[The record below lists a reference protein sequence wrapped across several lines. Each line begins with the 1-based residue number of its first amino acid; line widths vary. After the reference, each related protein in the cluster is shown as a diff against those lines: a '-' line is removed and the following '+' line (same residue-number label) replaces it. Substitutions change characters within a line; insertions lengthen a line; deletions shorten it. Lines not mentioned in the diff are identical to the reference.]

1 MYINFENKNM
11 KKMFPLVHY
20 TYPSN
25 LSKIIQMA
33 EHLTVMK
40 SECLFI
46 FFLPLRVVLGWQM
59 VLRNQSS
66 IHSCHLFCL
75 E

>member
-46 FFLPLRVVLGWQM
+46 CFLPLRVVLG
-59 VLRNQSS
+59 
-66 IHSCHLFCL
+66 
-75 E
+75 